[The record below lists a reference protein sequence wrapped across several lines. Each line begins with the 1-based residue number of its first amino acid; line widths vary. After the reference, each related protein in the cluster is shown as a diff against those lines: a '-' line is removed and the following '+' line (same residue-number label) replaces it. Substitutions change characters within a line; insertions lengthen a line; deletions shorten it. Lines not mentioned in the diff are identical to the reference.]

1 MIKKMKKFITFILLT
16 IVIQSCNT
24 LSHTKKTYVH
34 QFATSTKDLPKYSLK
49 FNQTLSNVR
58 KSRGVYFANTLSTP
72 SLHLT
77 ELDSIYAQ
85 QKLDERKTILFQNSF
100 EILNTYSK
108 ILLALSSDV
117 YVDDLYNNIKE
128 LEYDLESLINL
139 NNKLTSFNT
148 PTGFVNIGAKIGVI
162 SGRIYIN
169 QKQSKEIKILLNSSD
184 TLITNVSNNII
195 SYLDSKNLNA
205 IIDNEDK
212 MLSINYLSYIQQS
225 NRTNISND
233 LEYIQLKSNIDNI
246 KQLRKT
252 LIICMTNLKESHKVM
267 VEEINKKNSTI
278 DSINELKDLTKSII
292 EINQIVK
299 ELK

>member
-1 MIKKMKKFITFILLT
+1 M
-16 IVIQSCNT
+16 
-24 LSHTKKTYVH
+24 
-34 QFATSTKDLPKYSLK
+34 
-49 FNQTLSNVR
+49 
-58 KSRGVYFANTLSTP
+58 
-72 SLHLT
+72 
-77 ELDSIYAQ
+77 
-85 QKLDERKTILFQNSF
+85 
-100 EILNTYSK
+100 
-108 ILLALSSDV
+108 
-117 YVDDLYNNIKE
+117 
-128 LEYDLESLINL
+128 
-139 NNKLTSFNT
+139 
-148 PTGFVNIGAKIGVI
+148 
-162 SGRIYIN
+162 
-169 QKQSKEIKILLNSSD
+169 
-184 TLITNVSNNII
+184 
-195 SYLDSKNLNA
+195 DSKNLKA

-278 DSINELKDLTKSII
+278 DSINEIKELAKSII

>member
-1 MIKKMKKFITFILLT
+1 MKKFITFILLT

-72 SLHLT
+72 SLHLI

-117 YVDDLYNNIKE
+117 YVDDLYNNLKE

-148 PTGFVNIGAKIGVI
+148 PTGFVNIGAKIGVV

>member
-1 MIKKMKKFITFILLT
+1 M
-16 IVIQSCNT
+16 
-24 LSHTKKTYVH
+24 
-34 QFATSTKDLPKYSLK
+34 
-49 FNQTLSNVR
+49 
-58 KSRGVYFANTLSTP
+58 
-72 SLHLT
+72 
-77 ELDSIYAQ
+77 
-85 QKLDERKTILFQNSF
+85 
-100 EILNTYSK
+100 
-108 ILLALSSDV
+108 
-117 YVDDLYNNIKE
+117 
-128 LEYDLESLINL
+128 
-139 NNKLTSFNT
+139 
-148 PTGFVNIGAKIGVI
+148 
-162 SGRIYIN
+162 
-169 QKQSKEIKILLNSSD
+169 
-184 TLITNVSNNII
+184 
-195 SYLDSKNLNA
+195 DSKNLNA

-278 DSINELKDLTKSII
+278 DSINELKDLTKSIV